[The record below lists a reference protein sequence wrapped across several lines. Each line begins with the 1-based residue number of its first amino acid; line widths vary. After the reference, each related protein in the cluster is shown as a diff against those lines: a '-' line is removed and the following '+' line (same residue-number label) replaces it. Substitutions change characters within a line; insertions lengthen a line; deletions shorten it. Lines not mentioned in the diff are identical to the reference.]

1 MERRTSRVL
10 TCNATDA
17 CHFVFYVQV
26 EAVDADAEDNGH
38 VNYVI
43 QHQQEG
49 VRSGQ
54 AGKTGRNVRLG
65 PLFNHTAKNGDPD
78 VPFSIH
84 PRSGHVIVT
93 DTPLTMKSYS
103 LFVEASD
110 QPANPSERRH
120 SLAVVQVIRRH
131 PQKKNK
137 LTVVHSFRH

>member
-1 MERRTSRVL
+1 MTRAISS
-10 TCNATDA
+10 
-17 CHFVFYVQV
+17 YVQV
-26 EAVDADAEDNGH
+26 EAIDADADDNGL

-54 AGKTGRNVRLG
+54 SGKTGRNVWLG
-65 PLFNHTAKNGDPD
+65 PLHNFTAKNGDPD

-93 DTPLTMKSYS
+93 DTPLTKKSYS

-120 SLAVVQVIRRH
+120 SLAVVQVTPYH
-131 PQKKNK
+131 N
-137 LTVVHSFRH
+137 

>member
-1 MERRTSRVL
+1 
-10 TCNATDA
+10 
-17 CHFVFYVQV
+17 
-26 EAVDADAEDNGH
+26 
-38 VNYVI
+38 
-43 QHQQEG
+43 
-49 VRSGQ
+49 
-54 AGKTGRNVRLG
+54 
-65 PLFNHTAKNGDPD
+65 
-78 VPFSIH
+78 
-84 PRSGHVIVT
+84 VIVT